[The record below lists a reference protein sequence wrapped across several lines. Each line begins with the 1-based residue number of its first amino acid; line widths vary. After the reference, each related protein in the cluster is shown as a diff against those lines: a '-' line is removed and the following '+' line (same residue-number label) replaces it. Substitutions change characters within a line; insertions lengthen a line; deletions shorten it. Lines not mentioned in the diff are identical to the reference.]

1 MNGFLLI
8 NKPSGKT
15 SYDVIRKLK
24 TILPPKSKIGHSGTL
39 DPFATGLLIIAIGRQ
54 FTKQLNTLLNLDK
67 VYTAEITL
75 GIKTDSYDIDGK
87 ETYKHPS
94 PISIDKST
102 ITNIL
107 DKFKGTIEQ
116 IPPIYSAKKIDGI
129 SAHKRARRG
138 ETIELKPSKVNIY
151 DIKLNDYDMEKGII
165 NIEVHCSKG
174 TYIRSLAH
182 DIGEALNVGGFL
194 SKLCRLSIGEI
205 QLSKA
210 TSENEINSSTINDKL
225 IEELPGNK

>member
-8 NKPSGKT
+8 NKPTGKT
-15 SYDVIRKLK
+15 SYDIIRKLK

-87 ETYKHPS
+87 ETYKHPN
-94 PISIDKST
+94 PISIDKPT
-102 ITNIL
+102 ISNIL
-107 DKFKGTIEQ
+107 EKFKGTIDQ
-116 IPPIYSAKKIDGI
+116 MPPIYSAKKVDGV

-138 ETIELKPSKVNIY
+138 ETVELKPSTVDIY
-151 DIKLNDYDMEKGII
+151 DIKLNDYNMEKGII

-182 DIGEALNVGGFL
+182 DIGEALDVGGYL

-205 QLSKA
+205 SLSKSI
-210 TSENEINSSTINDKL
+210 TVNEINSNTIADRLLLK
-225 IEELPGNK
+225 LPGNK

>member
-1 MNGFLLI
+1 MNGFLLV
-8 NKPSGKT
+8 NKPAGKT
-15 SYDVIRKLK
+15 SYDIIRKLK
-24 TILPPKSKIGHSGTL
+24 TVIPPKSKIGHSGTL

-75 GIKTDSYDIDGK
+75 GTKTDSYDIDGK
-87 ETYKHPS
+87 ETYKHPT
-94 PISIDKST
+94 PLNIEKST
-102 ITNIL
+102 IAKIL
-107 DKFKGTIEQ
+107 KKFKGTIEQ
-116 IPPIYSAKKIDGI
+116 VPPIYSAKKIDGI

-138 ETIELKPSKVNIY
+138 EIIELKPSTVTIY
-151 DIKLNDYDMEKGII
+151 DIKLNNYNEETGVI

-194 SKLCRLSIGEI
+194 SKLCRSSIGDI
-205 QLSKA
+205 SLTNA
-210 TSENEINSSTINDKL
+210 ISENEITPTTINNKLL
-225 IEELPGNK
+225 IELPLKK